1 MPEEIVAPIVE
12 EVIKDV
18 VDTPEVIEPAEEM
31 IPKSQMEKI
40 IKDRVARE
48 KKATE
53 KAIEEAKKLAKM
65 NDDEKVKYDLE
76 KLQKE
81 LEEYKRKDSYYGLSK
96 EAQKM
101 LSEHDITADE
111 DLLSL
116 VVKDDADATKQA
128 IDSFVS
134 VLTKKV
140 DEGVKKALAGN
151 SPKVH
156 NQTPN
161 VMTKE
166 QFSALTYPE
175 KVELKRTNEE
185 LYKQLSTF

>member
-1 MPEEIVAPIVE
+1 MPEEIIEPIVE
-12 EVIKDV
+12 QVTKEV

-48 KKATE
+48 KKVAAE
-53 KAIEEAKKLAKM
+53 KVAEAEKLAKM
-65 NDDEKVKYDLE
+65 TADEKITFEIE
-76 KLQKE
+76 KLRQE
-81 LEEYKRKDSYYGLSK
+81 NEEYKRKDSYYGLSK

-134 VLTKKV
+134 VLTKKI

-185 LYKQLSTF
+185 LYKQLSAF